1 MIWRKYI
8 PISAIEA
15 GDRKIKDMHRDPIKN
30 QLLDVSRGG
39 VVITQ
44 INN

>member
-8 PISAIEA
+8 PSAIEA
-15 GDRKIKDMHRDPIKN
+15 RDRKIEGMHPIKN

>member
-8 PISAIEA
+8 PSAIEA
-15 GDRKIKDMHRDPIKN
+15 RDRKIEGMDRDPIKN